1 MSQAAGGD
9 EGCGSDGGGISCLLR
24 SLLGQDN
31 ITDSMHSIGFLFSF
45 KNLTS
50 VFKVITVYYSQ
61 FYFKIKQ
68 TSSFTVRQNKEAGE
82 HENKNCGS
90 FHLRRESPSSD
101 IR

>member
-1 MSQAAGGD
+1 MFIALAAHA
-9 EGCGSDGGGISCLLR
+9 
-24 SLLGQDN
+24 GQHHRFN
-31 ITDSMHSIGFLFSF
+31 AHNWIFFSF
-45 KNLTS
+45 KNLTL

-82 HENKNCGS
+82 HEHKNCGS

>member
-9 EGCGSDGGGISCLLR
+9 EGCGSDGGGISCLLH

-31 ITDSMHSIGFLFSF
+31 ITDLMHIIGFFFPF

-50 VFKVITVYYSQ
+50 VFTVVTVYYSQ

-68 TSSFTVRQNKEAGE
+68 TSSFTVRQDKEAGE
-82 HENKNCGS
+82 HESKNCGS
-90 FHLRRESPSSD
+90 FHLRGESRSSD